1 MRTFSYLVCLCALS
15 RLLLNGELHVNLD
28 VSLSF
33 SVTALV
39 LIALLKR

>member
-1 MRTFSYLVCLCALS
+1 MTRLAYLVSLCALS
-15 RLLLNGELHVNLD
+15 VLSLNGELHVNLD
-28 VSLSF
+28 VSVSL

>member
-1 MRTFSYLVCLCALS
+1 MQHFTNLVCLCALS
-15 RLLLNGELHVNLD
+15 GLWLNGELHVNLD

-33 SVTALV
+33 SVMALV

>member
-1 MRTFSYLVCLCALS
+1 MSRFSYLVCLCALS
-15 RLLLNGELHVNLD
+15 ELLLNGELYVNLD

>member
-1 MRTFSYLVCLCALS
+1 MRRFTNLVCLCALG

-33 SVTALV
+33 SVMALV